1 MDSSQRGLR
10 SECRTDIEIMPE
22 ACGQPIRIIGM
33 GTGRPLFLPGVS
45 LYSRTWMFFFAQ
57 MSFRILGQTLTDTSP
72 RCALRSKSM
81 RVRDWPMPVLGG
93 IWIFRMA

>member
-33 GTGRPLFLPGVS
+33 GTGRPLFLPRGLALFQNVDVF
-45 LYSRTWMFFFAQ
+45 LRANVLQNFGPDAYGHFAE
-57 MSFRILGQTLTDTSP
+57 
-72 RCALRSKSM
+72 M
-81 RVRDWPMPVLGG
+81 R
-93 IWIFRMA
+93 FAE

>member
-33 GTGRPLFLPGVS
+33 GTGRPLFPVVIGGAHFV
-45 LYSRTWMFFFAQ
+45 
-57 MSFRILGQTLTDTSP
+57 RI
-72 RCALRSKSM
+72 A
-81 RVRDWPMPVLGG
+81 
-93 IWIFRMA
+93 IFKG